1 MYKSISGF
9 VLLNIVSS
17 DKVYAGAKGYGVQEC
32 DTTMLYSITN
42 ARNKKIHSLFSH
54 LMINNETFQLAKKLW
69 DYHHMNHALEKA
81 DCIFVLGSHDL
92 RVAERAAQLYL
103 EGWAPMIIFSG
114 GLGNFTKEMWTETE
128 ADQFA
133 AIAINMG
140 VPEEAILIENKSTNT
155 GENILF
161 TQRLLS
167 QRDLYPQS
175 FIVVQKPY
183 MERRSYATF
192 KKHWVDKKLIVT
204 SPQVSFEEYPTEEIP
219 LERVINIMVG
229 DLQRIKFYPEK
240 GFQIFQE
247 IPADVWLAYEQL
259 IACGFNKHL
268 MRE

>member
-1 MYKSISGF
+1 M
-9 VLLNIVSS
+9 
-17 DKVYAGAKGYGVQEC
+17 AE
-32 DTTMLYSITN
+32 
-42 ARNKKIHSLFSH
+42 
-54 LMINNETFQLAKKLW
+54 KLW
-69 DYHHMNHALEKA
+69 NYHQMHHALEKA
-81 DCIFVLGSHDL
+81 DCILVLGSHDL

-140 VPEEAILIENKSTNT
+140 VPKESILVENKSTNT
-155 GENILF
+155 CENILF
-161 TQRLLS
+161 TQELLS
-167 QRDLYPQS
+167 KKDLNPQS

-192 KKHWVDKKLIVT
+192 KQHWPAKTLIVT
-204 SPQVSFEEYPTEEIP
+204 SPQISFEAYPTEQIP

-240 GFQIFQE
+240 GFQVAQE
-247 IPADVWLAYEQL
+247 IPADVWQAYDQL
-259 IACGFNKHL
+259 VASGFNKHL